1 MKNSARKNNP
11 QTVKNKKAASSNKS
25 ATAKKPAKERETL
38 YQVKPNRDSD
48 VIKAFITFTYR
59 ISHPRVTGRMI
70 FYGLLV
76 FFPGFFIKIKAV
88 SIACFI
94 VGALIILLA
103 LFRQYIS
110 LALTKRND
118 PDYKS
123 GADFTYD
130 FTEADASFYR
140 NDELIAYLAKYKDIL
155 SFYYDDKFYYL
166 AISNRDLFILPKS
179 RFTIGDPADFEDF
192 IYKKSKQTCKWIP
205 DKFSDQIK
213 KRRAVRALSNND
225 K

>member
-1 MKNSARKNNP
+1 
-11 QTVKNKKAASSNKS
+11 
-25 ATAKKPAKERETL
+25 
-38 YQVKPNRDSD
+38 
-48 VIKAFITFTYR
+48 
-59 ISHPRVTGRMI
+59 MI

-192 IYKKSKQTCKWIP
+192 IFKKSKHT
-205 DKFSDQIK
+205 
-213 KRRAVRALSNND
+213 
-225 K
+225 